1 MAILSPPQNASSA
14 SLAATEIANN
24 ATASIRSRNTAI
36 SSLAVHEIE
45 KQKENTSLSSTGRN
59 IEEIS
64 KSTIS
69 SLVNNGNN
77 ASHGKTSN
85 SADSDKNMHLVNA
98 VAGAWSGA
106 FAKTVVAPI
115 ERLKLLLQ
123 LRGSM
128 VAGVVTSNSVDKN
141 TTTAK
146 QQPNTGRVS
155 AFRLAVDVYKNQGLI
170 AFWRGNTPN
179 VIRQGGTSA
188 INFMLMDSYKTAITP
203 LLNYTLSFPS
213 ERTLEERKRRRLL
226 LSSFLSGGLAGGT
239 TTTVLYPVEFLRTR
253 LAMDMGNSPE
263 TRKYPKG
270 MRDVFRSTFQ
280 IDGFKGFY
288 QGYGIAVFGVIV
300 YRALHLGGYDALKKE
315 IVFQQ
320 QNIYDTSSTR
330 SKLLCT
336 IFGISSS
343 PIQSATSHHIS
354 ISQSSSLPDSS
365 LTFSQ
370 RFMAAQIVSIVAG
383 TICYPI
389 DSVRRR
395 LMMQAGLPSLVEK
408 KYKNSFD
415 CFAKVMRAEGIRGF
429 YLGIGPNIVR
439 SFGSALLLVGYDA
452 FRGMIM

>member
-1 MAILSPPQNASSA
+1 
-14 SLAATEIANN
+14 
-24 ATASIRSRNTAI
+24 
-36 SSLAVHEIE
+36 
-45 KQKENTSLSSTGRN
+45 
-59 IEEIS
+59 
-64 KSTIS
+64 
-69 SLVNNGNN
+69 
-77 ASHGKTSN
+77 
-85 SADSDKNMHLVNA
+85 
-98 VAGAWSGA
+98 
-106 FAKTVVAPI
+106 
-115 ERLKLLLQ
+115 
-123 LRGSM
+123 
-128 VAGVVTSNSVDKN
+128 
-141 TTTAK
+141 
-146 QQPNTGRVS
+146 
-155 AFRLAVDVYKNQGLI
+155 
-170 AFWRGNTPN
+170 
-179 VIRQGGTSA
+179 
-188 INFMLMDSYKTAITP
+188 
-203 LLNYTLSFPS
+203 
-213 ERTLEERKRRRLL
+213 
-226 LSSFLSGGLAGGT
+226 
-239 TTTVLYPVEFLRTR
+239 
-253 LAMDMGNSPE
+253 MDMGNSPE

-343 PIQSATSHHIS
+343 PIQSSTSHHIS
-354 ISQSSSLPDSS
+354 ISQSSSLRDSS